1 MAIEINRDPDLEWL
15 DHVPPVGLVVAPTLL
30 KELGLV
36 PSRQS
41 AIETGEVG
49 EIIGDDL
56 AAPALSDPWAFVE
69 NVLGW
74 EALHVAG
81 SPGGPA
87 IPDELLVAL
96 PEHGTTLAP
105 TWAVAELG
113 EGERRWQL
121 LVRVEARSVDPDARN
136 ALDGWEATPHQRFER
151 LLRDTGVFA
160 GLLISEREER
170 KDGEVRTYPEFR
182 LIYAPRGE
190 TSGHQSF
197 PIRPMALVSGRPML
211 GGLKLL
217 LDRFRLFSDGDDRR
231 LPALLKRSRDA
242 QALVSTALAEQV
254 LGALH
259 ELLRGLDAAEPA
271 LVRDLSTTR
280 PDHLYEGLLTVLM
293 RLVFVLYAEDRD
305 LLPSLPGARAREIY
319 ETSYSVRGLYAR
331 LTEDATLNPDTMDER
346 RGGWGGLLAL
356 FRMIHKGHRT
366 GFVQA
371 RGGKLFDPDEFPFL
385 EGRAAQDDAP
395 RILHVSDGCLLRILE
410 GLMTIKLRGQN
421 RERLSY
427 RTLDVEQIGSVY
439 ETVMGFTVEAATSRV
454 LAIKAGKNNKTPV
467 FVALDELLAKKGK
480 ERIKSLKEDAGRA
493 LTAAQAKPVEEA
505 KTIEDLAAALDNIVD
520 ERGSPKKRIAAAG
533 TPILQPTGERRRT
546 GSHYTPRSLTGPIVK
561 HALEPAFARL
571 GPDATPE
578 QVLDLKVCDPAMGSG
593 AFLVEA
599 CRAIGERLV
608 KAWDTHKDK
617 RPTIPADED
626 EELHARRL
634 VAQRCLYGVDKNP
647 RAVDLARLSLWLA
660 TLARDHEFTFL
671 DHALKC
677 GDSLVGLTPEQIAA
691 ANWDTSKPG
700 LPLLRPL
707 VAERVAEA
715 DRARAEIRS
724 APDDTMRAIQEQR
737 HKHVE
742 TRLSP
747 VRLLGDAVIAAF
759 FAADK
764 AKAREKARADAES
777 WFSGRPARWDL
788 LEASTARLR
797 DGENAVPPF
806 HWAVEFPE
814 VFKRENGGFDA
825 IVGNPPFAGKNP
837 IIGGNR
843 KNYLPWLQTLHAGA
857 HGNADL
863 VAHFF
868 RRAFGLLRQGGV
880 FGLIAT
886 NTIGQGDTRASG
898 LTKIIADGGAIL
910 RATRR
915 LKWPGEA
922 AVVVSVVHIV
932 KGATASPVLDKRH
945 VRRISAYLVE
955 GDLDT
960 SPVAL
965 VANSG
970 KAYVGSYVLGMG
982 FTFDDVAAEKGE
994 AEDLDAMR
1002 ELTGKNNRNAE
1013 RIFPY
1018 IGGDEVNTSPSH
1030 AHHRFIIDF
1039 ADMPLERDSSL
1050 PRWVDLNASQR
1061 TELLRKGVVPSDY
1074 SDAVANDWPDLVAV
1088 LHTRVRP
1095 LRADNNRPRYV
1106 NFWWQYAERRP
1117 GLYAKLMGNER
1128 VLVRSLTSANFE
1140 SFTFLP
1146 PSAVYDQTLIVWP
1159 GSEYAILAT
1168 LCSRTHYLWGSSLGA
1183 DFGGTGRYNIID
1195 CFENYPMP
1203 CRNFEEL
1210 SRLAMAYHAFRAQLM
1225 IARNEGLT
1233 KIYNRFH
1240 ARGENGA
1247 DIARLRALHHEMDVA
1262 VLSAY
1267 ASGASSED
1275 EARGWDDL
1283 ATRAAPEFIEQD
1295 ADEGKT
1301 PKTRLDWP
1309 SDFKDEVLARLL
1321 ALNAIRAAE
1330 ERSAGLVA
1338 ADDGED
1344 EDMVED
1350 GDA

>member
-1 MAIEINRDPDLEWL
+1 MAVDINHDPDLEWL

-30 KELGLV
+30 KELGLI

-41 AIETGEVG
+41 AIQTGEVA

-56 AAPALSDPWAFVE
+56 ATPALSDPWTFIE
-69 NVLGW
+69 KVLGW
-74 EALHVAG
+74 EVRHVAG
-81 SPGGPA
+81 SPGGPP
-87 IPDELLVAL
+87 IPDELMVAL

-121 LVRVEARSVDPDARN
+121 LVRVEARGVDPDGRN

-170 KDGEVRTYPEFR
+170 KDGQVRTYPEFR

-271 LVRDLSTTR
+271 LVRELCTAH
-280 PDHLYEGLLTVLM
+280 PEHLYEGLLTVLM

-305 LLPSLPGARAREIY
+305 LLPSLPGARPREVY
-319 ETSYSVRGLYAR
+319 ETSYSVRGLYAK

-385 EGRAAQDDAP
+385 EGRSAKDDAP

-410 GLMTIKLRGQN
+410 GLMTIKLRGAN

-439 ETVMGFTVEAATSRV
+439 ETVMGFTAEAASSRV

-467 FVALDELLAKKGK
+467 FVALDDLLARKGK
-480 ERIKSLKEDAGRA
+480 DRIKSLKEDAGRT
-493 LTAAQAKPVEEA
+493 LTAAQAKSVEAA
-505 KTIEDLAAALDNIVD
+505 KTVEDLAAALDNIVD
-520 ERGSPKKRIAAAG
+520 DRGSPKKRIAQAG

-546 GSHYTPRSLTGPIVK
+546 GSHYTPRSLTAPIVK

-571 GPDATPE
+571 GPDALPA
-578 QVLDLKVCDPAMGSG
+578 QVLELKVCDPAMGSG

-599 CRAIGERLV
+599 CRALGERLV
-608 KAWDTHKDK
+608 AAWARWPDK
-617 RPTIPADED
+617 RPKIPADED

-677 GDSLVGLTPEQIAA
+677 GDSLVGLTKDQIAA
-691 ANWDTSKPG
+691 THWDTSKPPTFVG
-700 LPLLRPL
+700 MLVGDHLREAEAGRARIRNADDSATEAELRPQL
-707 VAERVAEA
+707 RHVDAKLEI
-715 DRARAEIRS
+715 ARRI
-724 APDDTMRAIQEQR
+724 
-737 HKHVE
+737 
-742 TRLSP
+742 
-747 VRLLGDAVIAAF
+747 GDGIVAAF
-759 FAADK
+759 FAGDK
-764 AKAREKARADAES
+764 PKVRIQKLVAFQKAVQSNLGSPRWVEVTEVFSNSLRA
-777 WFSGRPARWDL
+777 
-788 LEASTARLR
+788 
-797 DGENAVPPF
+797 GEHGITPF
-806 HWAVEFPE
+806 HWQVEFPE
-814 VFKRENGGFDA
+814 VFARDNGGFDA
-825 IVGNPPFAGKNP
+825 IVGNPPFAGKNT
-837 IIGGNR
+837 IIAGSV
-843 KNYLPWLQTLHAGA
+843 KNYLPWLQTLHEGA

-898 LTKIIADGGAIL
+898 LTRIIVDGGEIS

-932 KGATASPVLDKRH
+932 KGAGDPPVLDTRR

-965 VANSG
+965 AANSG
-970 KAYVGSYVLGMG
+970 KAFVGSYLLGMG
-982 FTFDDVAAEKGE
+982 FTFDDAAAAKGE
-994 AEDLDAMR
+994 AESLDTMR
-1002 ELTGKNNRNAE
+1002 ALIAKDPRNAE

-1018 IGGDEVNTSPSH
+1018 IGGEEVNTSPTH
-1030 AHHRFIIDF
+1030 AHHRYVIDF
-1039 ADMPLERDSSL
+1039 FDRPLGRRVLPQNWATMTEAEHAQCRTIGLVPTDYPGEVSEDWQDLIEIVQRRVKPEREGQK
-1050 PRWVDLNASQR
+1050 R
-1061 TELLRKGVVPSDY
+1061 
-1074 SDAVANDWPDLVAV
+1074 DAL
-1088 LHTRVRP
+1088 RVR
-1095 LRADNNRPRYV
+1095 
-1106 NFWWQYAERRP
+1106 WWQYAEKRP
-1117 GLYAKLMGNER
+1117 GLYAAIAPLER
-1128 VLVRSLTSANFE
+1128 VLATTRVSPYLLIARLPAGVVYSEQLIPLAFASLAPFAALQSRPHELWARFFSSSMKDDLRYT
-1140 SFTFLP
+1140 
-1146 PSAVYDQTLIVWP
+1146 PS
-1159 GSEYAILAT
+1159 
-1168 LCSRTHYLWGSSLGA
+1168 
-1183 DFGGTGRYNIID
+1183 D
-1195 CFENYPMP
+1195 CFRTLPFPTDFDTDPALEAAG
-1203 CRNFEEL
+1203 E
-1210 SRLAMAYHAFRAQLM
+1210 AYHAFRAQLM
-1225 IARNEGLT
+1225 IDRNQGLT
-1233 KIYNRFH
+1233 KTYNRFH
-1240 ARGENGA
+1240 ARSENGA
-1247 DIARLRALHHEMDVA
+1247 DIVRLRALHHEMDVA
-1262 VLSAY
+1262 VLRAY
-1267 ASGASSED
+1267 
-1275 EARGWDDL
+1275 GWDDL
-1283 ATRAAPEFIEQD
+1283 ADRAGPEFIEQE

-1301 PKTRLDWP
+1301 PKTRFDWP

-1321 ALNAIRAAE
+1321 ALNATRAAE
-1330 ERSAGLVA
+1330 ERAAGLVA
-1338 ADDGED
+1338 ADEADDEEIEDGES
-1344 EDMVED
+1344 E
-1350 GDA
+1350 

>member
-1 MAIEINRDPDLEWL
+1 MAIDVNRDPDTEWL

-30 KELGLV
+30 KELGLI

-41 AIETGEVG
+41 AIETGEVT

-56 AAPALSDPWAFVE
+56 ATPALSDPWAFVE
-69 NVLGW
+69 KVLGW
-74 EALHVAG
+74 EARHVAG
-81 SPGGPA
+81 APGGPP
-87 IPDELLVAL
+87 IPDELLVPL

-113 EGERRWQL
+113 EGERCWQL
-121 LVRVEARSVDPDARN
+121 LVRIEARGVDPDGRN

-190 TSGHQSF
+190 TSGYQSF

-259 ELLRGLDAAEPA
+259 ELLRGLDAADPA
-271 LVRDLSTTR
+271 LVREISTTR
-280 PDHLYEGLLTVLM
+280 PEHLYEGLLTVLM

-305 LLPSLPGARAREIY
+305 LLPSLPGARAREVY
-319 ETSYSVRGLYAR
+319 ESSYSVRGLYAK
-331 LTEDATLNPDTMDER
+331 LTEDATFNPDTMDER

-385 EGRAAQDDAP
+385 EGRAAKDDPP

-439 ETVMGFTVEAATSRV
+439 ETVMGFTVEAAASRV

-467 FVALDELLAKKGK
+467 FVALDALLAKKGK
-480 ERIKSLKEDAGRA
+480 DRIKSLKEGAGRT
-493 LTAAQAKPVEEA
+493 LTTAQAKPVEDA
-505 KTIEDLAAALDNIVD
+505 KTVEDLAAALDNMVD

-546 GSHYTPRSLTGPIVK
+546 GSHYTPRSLTAPIVK

-578 QVLDLKVCDPAMGSG
+578 QVLELKVCDPAMGSG

-608 KAWDTHKDK
+608 AAWARWPDK
-617 RPTIPADED
+617 RPKIPADED

-677 GDSLVGLTPEQIAA
+677 GDSLVGLSIEQLSGGSWENAPIR
-691 ANWDTSKPG
+691 SS
-700 LPLLRPL
+700 L
-707 VAERVAEA
+707 VAQALRQRVEKLASEREA
-715 DRARAEIRS
+715 IRN
-724 APDDTMRAIQEQR
+724 APDDVSLAMQEVR
-737 HKHVE
+737 HAQGEVE
-742 TRLSP
+742 AGF
-747 VRLLGDAVIAAF
+747 VRLIGNAIIAAF
-759 FAADK
+759 FK
-764 AKAREKARADAES
+764 HEKKKQRVDAVRYVTAMAGSATWWE
-777 WFSGRPARWDL
+777 G
-788 LEASTARLR
+788 LEKLSAGL
-797 DGENAVPPF
+797 DGGEHGITPF
-806 HWAVEFPE
+806 HWQVEFPE
-814 VFKRENGGFDA
+814 VFARDNGGFDA
-825 IVGNPPFAGKNP
+825 IVGNPPFAGKNT
-837 IIGGNR
+837 IIAGSA
-843 KNYLPWLQTLHAGA
+843 KNYLPWLQTLHEGA

-898 LTKIIADGGAIL
+898 LMKIIAEGGGIA

-932 KGATASPVLDKRH
+932 KGAVVVPVLDTRP

-960 SPVAL
+960 APVAL
-965 VANSG
+965 ATNSG
-970 KAYVGSYVLGMG
+970 KAFIGSYLLGMG
-982 FTFDDVAAEKGE
+982 FTFDDAAAAKGE
-994 AEDLDAMR
+994 AESVDTMR
-1002 ELTGKNNRNAE
+1002 ALIAKDPRNAE

-1018 IGGDEVNTSPSH
+1018 LGGEEINNSPTH
-1030 AHHRFIIDF
+1030 AHDRYVIDF
-1039 ADMPLERDSSL
+1039 FDRPLRREANLQSWFLNEGTEACEKRRREWLRD
-1050 PRWVDLNASQR
+1050 
-1061 TELLRKGVVPSDY
+1061 GVVPTDY
-1074 SDAVANDWPDLVAV
+1074 PDEVAEDWPDLIDIVRR
-1088 LHTRVRP
+1088 RVKPARDLQKRDA
-1095 LRADNNRPRYV
+1095 LRER
-1106 NFWWQYAERRP
+1106 WWQYAEKRP
-1117 GLYAKLMGNER
+1117 GLVRAIEPLDRIIVTPRVSPSPNFAMTVKGRVYNEKSVVFAFRSFAAFACLQGRNHEIWLRAFTSTLKDDLNYAPSDCLLNFAFP
-1128 VLVRSLTSANFE
+1128 VNFE
-1140 SFTFLP
+1140 MDFTLE
-1146 PSAVYDQTLIVWP
+1146 AAGEV
-1159 GSEYAILAT
+1159 
-1168 LCSRTHYLWGSSLGA
+1168 
-1183 DFGGTGRYNIID
+1183 
-1195 CFENYPMP
+1195 
-1203 CRNFEEL
+1203 
-1210 SRLAMAYHAFRAQLM
+1210 YHASRAQLM
-1225 IARNEGLT
+1225 IDRNEGLT

-1240 ARGENGA
+1240 ARGENAA

-1262 VLSAY
+1262 VLRAY
-1267 ASGASSED
+1267 
-1275 EARGWDDL
+1275 GWNDL
-1283 ATRAAPEFIEQD
+1283 ADRAAPEFIEQE

-1309 SDFKDEVLARLL
+1309 AEFKDEVLARLL
-1321 ALNAIRAAE
+1321 ALNAARAAE
-1330 ERSAGLVA
+1330 ERAAGLVA
-1338 ADDGED
+1338 ADEGED
-1344 EDMVED
+1344 EEIEEG
-1350 GDA
+1350 GDTE